1 MRVFVKNQRNEPL
14 MPCSNKKA
22 RQLLKEK
29 KAEIVLYNPFT
40 IRLLYA
46 TGETNQEVNVGI
58 DTGAKYIGI
67 AITSQDKILVKG
79 EIELRQ
85 DVKENLSSRS
95 ILRKSRRSRK
105 TRYRQARWNNRKRK
119 DNWLP
124 PSVQSKVDN

>member
-1 MRVFVKNQRNEPL
+1 
-14 MPCSNKKA
+14 MPCSNKKV

>member
-22 RQLLKEK
+22 RQLLKDN

-46 TGETNQEVNVGI
+46 TGETNQEVNIGV

-67 AITSQDKILVKG
+67 AITSQDKVLTKG

-85 DVKENLSSRS
+85 DISDNITSRS
-95 ILRKSRRSRK
+95 MLRRGRRTRK
-105 TRYRQARWNNRKRK
+105 LRYR
-119 DNWLP
+119 
-124 PSVQSKVDN
+124 KVNATLSAT